1 MPSTQSTG
9 VHVNAGAISA
19 HRRYE
24 FLSQTVEEVKKE
36 MVREP
41 GLDNE
46 RERIVRE
53 HHSPEGEKRKATPE

>member
-24 FLSQTVEEVKKE
+24 FLSQTVEEAKS
-36 MVREP
+36 RQIFC
-41 GLDNE
+41 N
-46 RERIVRE
+46 I
-53 HHSPEGEKRKATPE
+53 